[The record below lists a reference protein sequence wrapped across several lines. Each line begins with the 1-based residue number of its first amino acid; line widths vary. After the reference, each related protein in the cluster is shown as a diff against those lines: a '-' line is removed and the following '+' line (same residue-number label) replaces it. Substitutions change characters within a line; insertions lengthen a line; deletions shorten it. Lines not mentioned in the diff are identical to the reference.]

1 VGDRNTMSRSAA
13 QPRVRRD
20 AQKAARPST
29 RTLGVIGMSL
39 RIRRLLGILGL
50 VAPGLCRAGGSV
62 EFSVVDQLIRQ
73 QPAIHGWLSSSL
85 VLPDTAFAEVRFGPH
100 FKHLGGGRMGPYT
113 FMAKPMAFGSI
124 SEIEVIICT
133 NARFLD
139 KSGKQLLDS
148 NIEDAVR
155 LEEKLASVQ
164 VRDKRGDVG
173 RPVCPE

>member
-1 VGDRNTMSRSAA
+1 MLNGI
-13 QPRVRRD
+13 
-20 AQKAARPST
+20 ST
-29 RTLGVIGMSL
+29 NHYTLGVIGMSL
-39 RIRRLLGILGL
+39 RIRRFLGILGL
-50 VAPGLCRAGGSV
+50 AAPGLCSAGASV

-73 QPAIHGWLSSSL
+73 QPAIHDWLSSTL

-113 FMAKPMAFGSI
+113 FVAKPMASRAASG
-124 SEIEVIICT
+124 IEVIICT

-139 KSGKQLLDS
+139 KSGKQLPDS

-164 VRDKRGDVG
+164 VRDRRADAG